1 MVQIMETERVPLR
14 MDQSG
19 SIRVGS
25 TRVLLDLVI
34 SAHNAGATPEQI
46 VESYPTLDLAD
57 VYDVIAYYLR
67 HRAEIDQYIG
77 QRAVEAEELR
87 KEIEA
92 NQDLSL
98 IRERVQAH
106 RSQQESLNDTPGS

>member
-1 MVQIMETERVPLR
+1 MVQILETDRVPLR

-19 SIRVGS
+19 SIHVGN

-46 VESYPTLDLAD
+46 VESYTTLDLAD

-67 HRAEIDQYIG
+67 HRAELDEYIA
-77 QRAVEAEELR
+77 QRVTEADELR

-92 NQDLSL
+92 NQDHSGLTHLRPAALKS
-98 IRERVQAH
+98 H
-106 RSQQESLNDTPGS
+106 R

>member
-14 MDQSG
+14 MDETG
-19 SIRVGS
+19 SIRVGN

-34 SAHNAGATPEQI
+34 SAHNTGATPEQI
-46 VESYPTLDLAD
+46 VDAYDTLDLAD

-67 HRAEIDQYIG
+67 HRSEIDGYMEQQGI
-77 QRAVEAEELR
+77 EAEELR

-92 NQDLSL
+92 NQDLSW
-98 IRERVQAH
+98 IRKRIEAH
-106 RSQQESLNDTPGS
+106 RAKQDSVNDKPAS